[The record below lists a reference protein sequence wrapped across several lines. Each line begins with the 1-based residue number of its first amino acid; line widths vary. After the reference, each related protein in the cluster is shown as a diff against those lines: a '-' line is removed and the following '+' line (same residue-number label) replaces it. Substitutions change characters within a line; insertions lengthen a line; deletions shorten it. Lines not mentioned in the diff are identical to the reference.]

1 MMSYCLWHLRDI
13 VPPLI
18 TVLLSNFANPRS
30 ASGFVIG
37 AGITLPDV
45 LASLHCLRVPEC
57 ILFKVAYRAVK
68 GRDPVCL
75 SSYFHTSRWRASS
88 NETPIIHIRPTH
100 CFILQPR
107 YCWQAG
113 LFSLRCQPLE
123 EYPFTS
129 HISTVVHGFPA
140 ASQEFSIPALLL
152 LNYLTLK
159 VYTLLW
165 T

>member
-1 MMSYCLWHLRDI
+1 MSTMELALIYNFQSLSSFSFQLLFLSKASFFVNSRLTIYSRPDRPGILHRIRRARLHAHFHSGIRFSLTNRWKNRSTRSRFTDMMSYCLWHLRDI

-75 SSYFHTSRWRASS
+75 SSYFHTSR
-88 NETPIIHIRPTH
+88 
-100 CFILQPR
+100 
-107 YCWQAG
+107 
-113 LFSLRCQPLE
+113 
-123 EYPFTS
+123 
-129 HISTVVHGFPA
+129 
-140 ASQEFSIPALLL
+140 
-152 LNYLTLK
+152 
-159 VYTLLW
+159 
-165 T
+165 